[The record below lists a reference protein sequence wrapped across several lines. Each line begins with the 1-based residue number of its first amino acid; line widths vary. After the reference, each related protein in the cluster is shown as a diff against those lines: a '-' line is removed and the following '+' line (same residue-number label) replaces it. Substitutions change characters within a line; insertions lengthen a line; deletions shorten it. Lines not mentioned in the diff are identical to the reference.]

1 MTQQTE
7 PAAIPAPAAS
17 FLPDPLPSKAVE
29 RMYAADLD
37 AQGYV
42 AHLTRLWATCPEA
55 LHLLSQTLGLA
66 GHLGGLDFRQ
76 RQLLITAG
84 ASALGDSYCS
94 LAGGGRLAAAAT
106 SETAAAVIGGATE
119 ALSASDAALVSW
131 ARRMARDPNA
141 TTQAD
146 VDELRAAGLR
156 RRPGLRRHVVRR
168 PEARLRDGQR
178 HPGGCPRSRAGRPGA
193 AGGAGRREL
202 RAASDTVTG
211 HPHGSA
217 TSDRGAAH
225 SVRSVPARSPAR
237 RSRAGWAA
245 RAWPA
250 PRRHGGRPSWERC
263 RAARRSR
270 RS

>member
-7 PAAIPAPAAS
+7 PAATPAAG
-17 FLPDPLPSKAVE
+17 FLPDPPPSEAVD

-84 ASALGDSYCS
+84 ASAMGDSYCS
-94 LAGGGRLAAAAT
+94 LAGGDRLAAAAT

-119 ALSASDAALVSW
+119 SLSASDAALVSW

-146 VDELRAAGLR
+146 VDELRTLGFD
-156 RRPGLRRHVVRR
+156 
-168 PEARLRDGQR
+168 DGQVFAVTLYVALR
-178 HPGGCPRSRAGRPGA
+178 LAFATVNDTLGAAPDPELAERVPPTVLDAVSFGRP
-193 AGGAGRREL
+193 
-202 RAASDTVTG
+202 
-211 HPHGSA
+211 P
-217 TSDRGAAH
+217 
-225 SVRSVPARSPAR
+225 SP
-237 RSRAGWAA
+237 
-245 RAWPA
+245 
-250 PRRHGGRPSWERC
+250 
-263 RAARRSR
+263 
-270 RS
+270 

>member
-7 PAAIPAPAAS
+7 PAATPAAG
-17 FLPDPLPSKAVE
+17 FLPDPPPSEAVD

-84 ASALGDSYCS
+84 ASAMGDSYCS

-106 SETAAAVIGGATE
+106 SETAAAVIVGATE
-119 ALSASDAALVSW
+119 SLSASDAALVSW

-146 VDELRAAGLR
+146 VDELRTLGFD
-156 RRPGLRRHVVRR
+156 
-168 PEARLRDGQR
+168 DGQVFAVTLYVALR
-178 HPGGCPRSRAGRPGA
+178 LAFATVNDTLGAAPDPELAERVPPAVLDAVSFGRP
-193 AGGAGRREL
+193 
-202 RAASDTVTG
+202 
-211 HPHGSA
+211 
-217 TSDRGAAH
+217 
-225 SVRSVPARSPAR
+225 
-237 RSRAGWAA
+237 
-245 RAWPA
+245 PA
-250 PRRHGGRPSWERC
+250 P
-263 RAARRSR
+263 
-270 RS
+270 

>member
-7 PAAIPAPAAS
+7 RAAAPAAG
-17 FLPDPLPSKAVE
+17 FLPDPPPSEAVD

-37 AQGYV
+37 GQGYV

-66 GHLGGLDFRQ
+66 GHLGGLDYRQ

-84 ASALGDSYCS
+84 ASAMGDSYCS

-119 ALSASDAALVSW
+119 TLSASDAALVSW

-146 VDELRAAGLR
+146 VDELRTLGFD
-156 RRPGLRRHVVRR
+156 
-168 PEARLRDGQR
+168 DGQVFAVTLYVALR
-178 HPGGCPRSRAGRPGA
+178 LAFATVNDTLGAAPDPELADRVPPAVLDAVSFGRP
-193 AGGAGRREL
+193 
-202 RAASDTVTG
+202 
-211 HPHGSA
+211 
-217 TSDRGAAH
+217 
-225 SVRSVPARSPAR
+225 
-237 RSRAGWAA
+237 
-245 RAWPA
+245 PA
-250 PRRHGGRPSWERC
+250 P
-263 RAARRSR
+263 
-270 RS
+270 

>member
-7 PAAIPAPAAS
+7 PAATPAAG
-17 FLPDPLPSKAVE
+17 FLPDPPPSEAVD

-84 ASALGDSYCS
+84 ASAMGDSYCS
-94 LAGGGRLAAAAT
+94 LAGGDRLAAAAT

-119 ALSASDAALVSW
+119 TLSASDAALVSW

-146 VDELRAAGLR
+146 VDELRTLGFD
-156 RRPGLRRHVVRR
+156 
-168 PEARLRDGQR
+168 DGQVFAVTLYVALR
-178 HPGGCPRSRAGRPGA
+178 LAFATVNDTLGAAPDPELAERVPPTVLDAVSFGRP
-193 AGGAGRREL
+193 
-202 RAASDTVTG
+202 
-211 HPHGSA
+211 P
-217 TSDRGAAH
+217 
-225 SVRSVPARSPAR
+225 SP
-237 RSRAGWAA
+237 
-245 RAWPA
+245 
-250 PRRHGGRPSWERC
+250 
-263 RAARRSR
+263 
-270 RS
+270 

>member
-7 PAAIPAPAAS
+7 PAATPAAG
-17 FLPDPLPSKAVE
+17 FLPDPPPSEAVD

-84 ASALGDSYCS
+84 ASAMGDSYCS
-94 LAGGGRLAAAAT
+94 LAGGDRLAAAAT

-119 ALSASDAALVSW
+119 SLSASDAALVSW

-146 VDELRAAGLR
+146 VDELRTLGFD
-156 RRPGLRRHVVRR
+156 
-168 PEARLRDGQR
+168 DGQVFAVTLYVALR
-178 HPGGCPRSRAGRPGA
+178 LAFATVNDTLGAAPDPELAERVPPAVLDAVSFGRP
-193 AGGAGRREL
+193 
-202 RAASDTVTG
+202 
-211 HPHGSA
+211 
-217 TSDRGAAH
+217 
-225 SVRSVPARSPAR
+225 
-237 RSRAGWAA
+237 
-245 RAWPA
+245 PA
-250 PRRHGGRPSWERC
+250 P
-263 RAARRSR
+263 
-270 RS
+270 

>member
-7 PAAIPAPAAS
+7 PAATPAAG
-17 FLPDPLPSKAVE
+17 FLPDPPPNEAVA

-94 LAGGGRLAAAAT
+94 LAGGDRLAAAAT

-119 ALSASDAALVSW
+119 SLSASDAALVSW

-146 VDELRAAGLR
+146 VDELRTLGFD
-156 RRPGLRRHVVRR
+156 
-168 PEARLRDGQR
+168 DGQVFAVTLYVALR
-178 HPGGCPRSRAGRPGA
+178 LAFATVNDTLGAAPDPELAERVPPAVLDGVSFGRP
-193 AGGAGRREL
+193 
-202 RAASDTVTG
+202 
-211 HPHGSA
+211 
-217 TSDRGAAH
+217 
-225 SVRSVPARSPAR
+225 
-237 RSRAGWAA
+237 
-245 RAWPA
+245 PA
-250 PRRHGGRPSWERC
+250 P
-263 RAARRSR
+263 
-270 RS
+270 

>member
-7 PAAIPAPAAS
+7 PAATPAAG
-17 FLPDPLPSKAVE
+17 FLPDPPPSEAVD

-84 ASALGDSYCS
+84 ASAMGDSYCS
-94 LAGGGRLAAAAT
+94 LAGGDRLAAAAT

-119 ALSASDAALVSW
+119 TLSASDAALVSW

-146 VDELRAAGLR
+146 VDELRTLGFD
-156 RRPGLRRHVVRR
+156 
-168 PEARLRDGQR
+168 DGQVFAVTLYVALR
-178 HPGGCPRSRAGRPGA
+178 LAFATVNDTLGAAPDPELAERVPPAVLDAVSFGRP
-193 AGGAGRREL
+193 
-202 RAASDTVTG
+202 
-211 HPHGSA
+211 
-217 TSDRGAAH
+217 
-225 SVRSVPARSPAR
+225 
-237 RSRAGWAA
+237 
-245 RAWPA
+245 PA
-250 PRRHGGRPSWERC
+250 P
-263 RAARRSR
+263 
-270 RS
+270 

>member
-7 PAAIPAPAAS
+7 PAATPAAG
-17 FLPDPLPSKAVE
+17 FLPDPPPSVAVD

-84 ASALGDSYCS
+84 ASAMGDSYCS
-94 LAGGGRLAAAAT
+94 LAGGDRLAAAAT

-119 ALSASDAALVSW
+119 TLSASDAALVSW

-146 VDELRAAGLR
+146 VDELRTLGFD
-156 RRPGLRRHVVRR
+156 
-168 PEARLRDGQR
+168 DGQVFAVTLYVALR
-178 HPGGCPRSRAGRPGA
+178 LAFATVNDTLGAAPDPELAERVPPAVLDAVSFGRP
-193 AGGAGRREL
+193 
-202 RAASDTVTG
+202 
-211 HPHGSA
+211 
-217 TSDRGAAH
+217 
-225 SVRSVPARSPAR
+225 
-237 RSRAGWAA
+237 
-245 RAWPA
+245 PA
-250 PRRHGGRPSWERC
+250 P
-263 RAARRSR
+263 
-270 RS
+270 

>member
-7 PAAIPAPAAS
+7 PAATPAAG
-17 FLPDPLPSKAVE
+17 FLPDPPPSEAVD

-42 AHLTRLWATCPEA
+42 AHLTQLWATCPEA

-84 ASALGDSYCS
+84 ASAMGDSYCS
-94 LAGGGRLAAAAT
+94 LAGGDRLAAAAT

-119 ALSASDAALVSW
+119 SLSASDAALVSW

-146 VDELRAAGLR
+146 VDELRTLGFD
-156 RRPGLRRHVVRR
+156 
-168 PEARLRDGQR
+168 DGQVFAVTLYVALR
-178 HPGGCPRSRAGRPGA
+178 LAFATVNDTLGAAPDPELAERVPPAVLDAVSFGRP
-193 AGGAGRREL
+193 
-202 RAASDTVTG
+202 
-211 HPHGSA
+211 
-217 TSDRGAAH
+217 
-225 SVRSVPARSPAR
+225 
-237 RSRAGWAA
+237 
-245 RAWPA
+245 PA
-250 PRRHGGRPSWERC
+250 P
-263 RAARRSR
+263 
-270 RS
+270 

>member
-7 PAAIPAPAAS
+7 RAATPAAG
-17 FLPDPLPSKAVE
+17 FLPDPPPSEAVD

-66 GHLGGLDFRQ
+66 GHLGGLDYRQ

-84 ASALGDSYCS
+84 ASAMGDSYCS

-146 VDELRAAGLR
+146 VDELRTLGFD
-156 RRPGLRRHVVRR
+156 
-168 PEARLRDGQR
+168 DGQVFAVTLYVALR
-178 HPGGCPRSRAGRPGA
+178 LAFATVNDTLGAAPDPELAERVPPAVLDAVSFGRP
-193 AGGAGRREL
+193 
-202 RAASDTVTG
+202 
-211 HPHGSA
+211 
-217 TSDRGAAH
+217 
-225 SVRSVPARSPAR
+225 
-237 RSRAGWAA
+237 
-245 RAWPA
+245 PA
-250 PRRHGGRPSWERC
+250 P
-263 RAARRSR
+263 
-270 RS
+270 

>member
-7 PAAIPAPAAS
+7 PAATPAAG
-17 FLPDPLPSKAVE
+17 FLPDPPPSEAVD

-84 ASALGDSYCS
+84 ASAMGDSYCS
-94 LAGGGRLAAAAT
+94 LAGGDRLAAAAT

-119 ALSASDAALVSW
+119 SLSASDAALVSW

-146 VDELRAAGLR
+146 VDELRTLGFD
-156 RRPGLRRHVVRR
+156 
-168 PEARLRDGQR
+168 DGQVFAITLYVALR
-178 HPGGCPRSRAGRPGA
+178 LAFATVNDTLGAAPDPELAERVPPAVLDAVSFGRP
-193 AGGAGRREL
+193 
-202 RAASDTVTG
+202 
-211 HPHGSA
+211 
-217 TSDRGAAH
+217 
-225 SVRSVPARSPAR
+225 
-237 RSRAGWAA
+237 
-245 RAWPA
+245 PA
-250 PRRHGGRPSWERC
+250 P
-263 RAARRSR
+263 
-270 RS
+270 

>member
-7 PAAIPAPAAS
+7 PAATPAAGY
-17 FLPDPLPSKAVE
+17 LPHPPPSEAVD

-84 ASALGDSYCS
+84 ASAMGDSYCS
-94 LAGGGRLAAAAT
+94 LAGGDRLAAAAT

-119 ALSASDAALVSW
+119 SLSASDAALVSW

-146 VDELRAAGLR
+146 VDELRTLGFD
-156 RRPGLRRHVVRR
+156 
-168 PEARLRDGQR
+168 DGQVFAVTLYVALR
-178 HPGGCPRSRAGRPGA
+178 LAFATVNDTLGAAPDPELAERVPPAVLDAVSFGRP
-193 AGGAGRREL
+193 
-202 RAASDTVTG
+202 
-211 HPHGSA
+211 
-217 TSDRGAAH
+217 
-225 SVRSVPARSPAR
+225 
-237 RSRAGWAA
+237 
-245 RAWPA
+245 PA
-250 PRRHGGRPSWERC
+250 P
-263 RAARRSR
+263 
-270 RS
+270 

>member
-7 PAAIPAPAAS
+7 PAATPAAG
-17 FLPDPLPSKAVE
+17 FLPDPPPSEAVD

-66 GHLGGLDFRQ
+66 GHLGGLDYRQ

-84 ASALGDSYCS
+84 ASAMGDSYCS

-119 ALSASDAALVSW
+119 TLSASDAALVSW

-146 VDELRAAGLR
+146 VDELRTLGFD
-156 RRPGLRRHVVRR
+156 
-168 PEARLRDGQR
+168 DGQVFAVTLYVALR
-178 HPGGCPRSRAGRPGA
+178 LAFATVNDTLGAAPDPELAERVPPAVLDAVSFGRP
-193 AGGAGRREL
+193 
-202 RAASDTVTG
+202 
-211 HPHGSA
+211 
-217 TSDRGAAH
+217 
-225 SVRSVPARSPAR
+225 
-237 RSRAGWAA
+237 
-245 RAWPA
+245 PA
-250 PRRHGGRPSWERC
+250 P
-263 RAARRSR
+263 
-270 RS
+270 

>member
-7 PAAIPAPAAS
+7 PAATPAAG
-17 FLPDPLPSKAVE
+17 FLPDPPPSEAVD

-84 ASALGDSYCS
+84 ASAMGDSYCS
-94 LAGGGRLAAAAT
+94 LAGGDRLAAAAT

-119 ALSASDAALVSW
+119 TLSASDAALVSW

-146 VDELRAAGLR
+146 VDELRSLGFD
-156 RRPGLRRHVVRR
+156 
-168 PEARLRDGQR
+168 DGQVFAVTLYVALR
-178 HPGGCPRSRAGRPGA
+178 LAFATVNDTLGAAPDPELAERVPPAVLDAVSFGRP
-193 AGGAGRREL
+193 
-202 RAASDTVTG
+202 
-211 HPHGSA
+211 
-217 TSDRGAAH
+217 
-225 SVRSVPARSPAR
+225 
-237 RSRAGWAA
+237 
-245 RAWPA
+245 PA
-250 PRRHGGRPSWERC
+250 P
-263 RAARRSR
+263 
-270 RS
+270 

>member
-7 PAAIPAPAAS
+7 PAATPAAG
-17 FLPDPLPSKAVE
+17 FLPDPPPSEAVD

-84 ASALGDSYCS
+84 ASAMGDSYCS
-94 LAGGGRLAAAAT
+94 LAGGDRLAAAAT

-146 VDELRAAGLR
+146 VDELRSLGFD
-156 RRPGLRRHVVRR
+156 
-168 PEARLRDGQR
+168 DGQVFAVTLYVALR
-178 HPGGCPRSRAGRPGA
+178 LAFATVNDTLGAAPDPELADRVPPAVLDAVTFGRP
-193 AGGAGRREL
+193 
-202 RAASDTVTG
+202 
-211 HPHGSA
+211 
-217 TSDRGAAH
+217 
-225 SVRSVPARSPAR
+225 
-237 RSRAGWAA
+237 
-245 RAWPA
+245 PA
-250 PRRHGGRPSWERC
+250 P
-263 RAARRSR
+263 
-270 RS
+270 